1 MKKTVLRK
9 PRPMFK
15 PLRSLPV
22 TALVS
27 AASAGLMLI
36 AWSQYSALAQPA
48 PSTQN
53 VANSVTGSV
62 TDSVSGKGLA
72 EVFPEDAKSFLSVDL
87 GKGLAVRL
95 PRPAKNVFIANPE
108 VADVNP
114 VSNQLVYVFGKK
126 DGETTLYAVDASDR
140 VIFATTIRIGNNI
153 AQLQQLLKLALPNA
167 SVEATLLNGL
177 VVLSGYV
184 SSPQEI
190 EEVGRLTQ
198 RFVGS
203 GQLVV
208 NKLQTRTPLQVH
220 LKVKFAE
227 VSREVIKQL
236 GINFEAVDTTS
247 GFQFSFAR
255 GRDILTVGTGGAA
268 STLNPLFDGSTTFF
282 AGGRL
287 LGLDLLSAV
296 DALEQEGLITVLAE
310 PTLTAI
316 SGEKASFLAGGEFPI
331 PIAEENG
338 RLVIQFKEFGVGL
351 EFIPIVHS
359 SNRISLKVKP
369 EVSQLTSAGAI
380 RLSSVSVPGISTRRA
395 ETTVELGSGQ
405 SFVIAGLLQNSVS
418 QDVSKLPG
426 LGNLPILGAL
436 FKSDRFRRQE
446 TELVMVVTPYLVK
459 PMQPDQVRLPTDGFR
474 VANDF
479 ERFFL
484 GQTFQAG
491 FKPEASRPSADVI
504 QAQPTPPPT
513 VGPGLTFGQ

>member
-1 MKKTVLRK
+1 MY
-9 PRPMFK
+9 K
-15 PLRSLPV
+15 PLRSPHHRALALAACVCLLPLPLAAPNV
-22 TALVS
+22 LAQTA
-27 AASAGLMLI
+27 AASASTPNNGL
-36 AWSQYSALAQPA
+36 
-48 PSTQN
+48 
-53 VANSVTGSV
+53 V
-62 TDSVSGKGLA
+62 
-72 EVFPEDAKSFLSVDL
+72 EEFREDPTSFLTVDL

-126 DGETTLYAVDASDR
+126 DGETTLYAVDNNDR
-140 VIFATTIRIGNNI
+140 VIFATTIRIGNNL
-153 AQLQQLLKLALPNA
+153 AQLQQLLKLAVPTA
-167 SVEATLLNGL
+167 SVEATVLNGL
-177 VVLSGYV
+177 IVLSGYV

-198 RFVGS
+198 RFVGT

-236 GINFEAVDTTS
+236 GISFEALDATT
-247 GFQFSFAR
+247 GFQLSFSR
-255 GRDILTVGTGGAA
+255 GRDFFLPGTGSAPN
-268 STLNPLFDGSTTFF
+268 TLVPLSDGSTSFF
-282 AGGRL
+282 LSDRL
-287 LGLDLLSAV
+287 FGLNILSAV

-310 PTLTAI
+310 PTLTAL

-331 PIAEENG
+331 PVAEENG
-338 RLVIQFKEFGVGL
+338 RLVVEFKEFGVGL
-351 EFIPIVHS
+351 EFVPTVHS
-359 SNRISLKVKP
+359 SNRISLSVKP

-418 QDVSKLPG
+418 QDLSKLPG
-426 LGNLPILGAL
+426 LGNLPIIGAL

-446 TELVMVVTPYLVK
+446 TELIMVVTPYLVK
-459 PMQPDQVRLPTDGFR
+459 PIQPDQVRLPTDGFR
-474 VANDF
+474 ISNDF

-484 GQTFQAG
+484 SQTFQAG
-491 FKPEASRPSADVI
+491 FKPEAARINADVVAPA
-504 QAQPTPPPT
+504 QATAP
-513 VGPGLTFGQ
+513 GPGLIFGQ